1 MKCSAFVAIL
11 STLFAST
18 TAAPALIWQRG
29 ADSSSVQHSSE
40 SVHASHIIRSSIES
54 SPSLASVIFLVG
66 RDEDG
71 SEALSRLTSSGSLP
85 KTASKYSD
93 VHSVHYHV
101 EGMESRHTV
110 ADQARRALSVT
121 KNDEKVL
128 EVTLAELSRR
138 LASVKEEDGEAE
150 VASDGTVVM
159 SKAQKRR
166 RRRLTA
172 VDSARALIVQV
183 DANVDVSALDSAVS
197 AAIVND
203 NIGTVILA
211 GIRSVDEVK
220 RDRMLAS
227 QSKNSRVTYSNRR
240 LDANADD
247 QANEDAEGTYYVYAT
262 PNILA
267 GILFFL
273 FFTSISWIG
282 INCMN
287 MIEGQDVYVKKM
299 PNIGRE
305 A

>member
-1 MKCSAFVAIL
+1 
-11 STLFAST
+11 
-18 TAAPALIWQRG
+18 
-29 ADSSSVQHSSE
+29 
-40 SVHASHIIRSSIES
+40 
-54 SPSLASVIFLVG
+54 
-66 RDEDG
+66 
-71 SEALSRLTSSGSLP
+71 
-85 KTASKYSD
+85 
-93 VHSVHYHV
+93 
-101 EGMESRHTV
+101 MESRHTV